1 METIEENGRQLL
13 TIYLRNLQSSHIIPG
28 LVPSSLNVDPP
39 LTKIPLE
46 EAIKICTDALFE
58 KTEKVQFL
66 SKVEF
71 IELLSLATRA
81 LFH

>member
-13 TIYLRNLQSSHIIPG
+13 TIYLRNLQIPHRPS

-39 LTKIPLE
+39 LIKIPLE

-71 IELLSLATRA
+71 IEL
-81 LFH
+81 